1 MFITF
6 KYKLCKLGVTINYH
20 SVYTSTPVSRCIK
33 YVVLGKSGR
42 CTVGMLVVFLYAYIY
57 YIRLMSCPV

>member
-1 MFITF
+1 M
-6 KYKLCKLGVTINYH
+6 NYH

-33 YVVLGKSGR
+33 YVVLGKSSR

-57 YIRLMSCPV
+57 YIRLKSCPM